1 LNEDGSSRE
10 STVATN
16 VACLNFGTGRYVF
29 LSSLSISFPCPY
41 YPPLLRRSCPGRFFA
56 AVEVK
61 AMLAHVITTYD
72 IKFEG
77 DSTVRPL
84 NEYFGHVS
92 SPNEKAKLLMRKR
105 V

>member
-1 LNEDGSSRE
+1 
-10 STVATN
+10 
-16 VACLNFGTGRYVF
+16 
-29 LSSLSISFPCPY
+29 
-41 YPPLLRRSCPGRFFA
+41 
-56 AVEVK
+56 
-61 AMLAHVITTYD
+61 MLAHVITTYD